1 MDVLE
6 ERQLNQAA
14 YRRMRDTLGQTFL
27 LGRFVAISGGK
38 VVADADG
45 TPRFVAGGDAQG
57 RTHEFARAHK
67 GEQWKELTVSND
79 DPEVRTATRDFL
91 SSKGYEVAVAEGG
104 REALRLLAASP
115 ADVVLLDV
123 AMPDMDGMETLKRI
137 VTAHPDMP
145 VIMVTANADIEI
157 TSKVLQ
163 LGAADYVPKPFDLD
177 YLDQAIS
184 IQLSAGRG

>member
-1 MDVLE
+1 
-6 ERQLNQAA
+6 
-14 YRRMRDTLGQTFL
+14 MRP
-27 LGRFVAISGGK
+27 GK
-38 VVADADG
+38 ILIVD
-45 TPRFVAGGDAQG
+45 
-57 RTHEFARAHK
+57 
-67 GEQWKELTVSND
+67 D
-79 DPEVRTATRDFL
+79 DPEVRMATRDFL
-91 SSKGYEVAVAEGG
+91 ASKGYEVTAAEGG
-104 REALRLLAASP
+104 REALRILDASP

-137 VTAHPDMP
+137 VAAHPAMP

-184 IQLSAGRG
+184 IQLSAGRGT

>member
-1 MDVLE
+1 
-6 ERQLNQAA
+6 
-14 YRRMRDTLGQTFL
+14 MRP
-27 LGRFVAISGGK
+27 GK
-38 VVADADG
+38 ILVVD
-45 TPRFVAGGDAQG
+45 
-57 RTHEFARAHK
+57 
-67 GEQWKELTVSND
+67 D
-79 DPEVRTATRDFL
+79 DPEVRMATRDFL
-91 SSKGYEVAVAEGG
+91 SSKGYEVTVAEGG
-104 REALRLLAASP
+104 REALRLLATSP

>member
-1 MDVLE
+1 
-6 ERQLNQAA
+6 
-14 YRRMRDTLGQTFL
+14 MRP
-27 LGRFVAISGGK
+27 GK
-38 VVADADG
+38 ILVVD
-45 TPRFVAGGDAQG
+45 
-57 RTHEFARAHK
+57 
-67 GEQWKELTVSND
+67 D
-79 DPEVRTATRDFL
+79 DPEVRMATRDFL
-91 SSKGYEVAVAEGG
+91 ASKGYEVTVAEGG
-104 REALRLLAASP
+104 REALRMLGASP

-137 VTAHPDMP
+137 VAAHPAMP

-184 IQLSAGRG
+184 IQLSAGRGT

>member
-1 MDVLE
+1 M
-6 ERQLNQAA
+6 
-14 YRRMRDTLGQTFL
+14 
-27 LGRFVAISGGK
+27 
-38 VVADADG
+38 
-45 TPRFVAGGDAQG
+45 
-57 RTHEFARAHK
+57 
-67 GEQWKELTVSND
+67 
-79 DPEVRTATRDFL
+79 ATRDFL

-137 VTAHPDMP
+137 VSAHPNMP

-184 IQLSAGRG
+184 IQLSAGRGN

>member
-1 MDVLE
+1 
-6 ERQLNQAA
+6 
-14 YRRMRDTLGQTFL
+14 MRP
-27 LGRFVAISGGK
+27 GK
-38 VVADADG
+38 ILVVD
-45 TPRFVAGGDAQG
+45 
-57 RTHEFARAHK
+57 
-67 GEQWKELTVSND
+67 D
-79 DPEVRTATRDFL
+79 DPEVRMATRDFL
-91 SSKGYEVAVAEGG
+91 ASKGYEVAVAEGG
-104 REALRLLAASP
+104 REALRMLDASR

-137 VTAHPDMP
+137 VAAHPAMP

-184 IQLSAGRG
+184 IQLSAGRGT